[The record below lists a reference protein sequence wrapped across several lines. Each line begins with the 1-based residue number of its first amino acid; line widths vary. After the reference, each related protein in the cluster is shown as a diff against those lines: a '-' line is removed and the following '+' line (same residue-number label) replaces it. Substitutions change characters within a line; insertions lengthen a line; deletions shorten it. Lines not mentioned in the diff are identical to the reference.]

1 MTDILAI
8 ILRFI
13 IHLFWYDSCMNFE
26 ILLATNNKHKL
37 EEVRQILSPHG
48 IIVYCISDLNLDYK
62 EPIEDGKTYKDNA
75 LIKADAL
82 KELTDLPIIA
92 DDSGLEIEA
101 LDNKLGLYSSR
112 FASEL
117 GGYDNAFKYVLD
129 KVKEK
134 NNTKARFICDI
145 ILVNIEDRPLLFEG
159 ICEGNIASEVKGN
172 DGFGYDPIFIPDG
185 YDHSFAELER
195 NVKNSIS
202 HRGRALKK
210 LLTYLRLNGLIKK

>member
-1 MTDILAI
+1 
-8 ILRFI
+8 
-13 IHLFWYDSCMNFE
+13 MNFE

-37 EEVRQILSPHG
+37 QEVREILSPHG

-75 LIKADAL
+75 LIKANAL
-82 KELTDLPIIA
+82 KELTSLPIIA
-92 DDSGLEIEA
+92 DDSGIEIEA
-101 LDNKLGLYSSR
+101 LDNKPGLFSSR

-117 GGYDNAFKYVLD
+117 GGYENAFNFIFD

-134 NNTKARFICDI
+134 NNSKARFMCDI

-159 ICEGNIASEVKGN
+159 ICEGNIAKEVRGN

-185 YDHSFAELER
+185 YDKSFAEIER
-195 NVKNSIS
+195 KEKNMIS

-210 LLTYLRLNGLIKK
+210 LLVYLRLNGYIKK